1 MQMVDR
7 SDAICKN
14 CFDRAETI
22 LSSFVPSFVTSEGVA
37 TTRLL
42 GPRREVGLSAVWSA
56 VDEEALVMKA
66 RNRSTVDI
74 DRRCNILENLV
85 W

>member
-1 MQMVDR
+1 MIVPT
-7 SDAICKN
+7 AICKN

-22 LSSFVPSFVTSEGVA
+22 SLSFVPSLVTAEVVA

-42 GPRREVGLSAVWSA
+42 GPRRDVGLSAVWSA
-56 VDEEALVMKA
+56 VDEEALAMKA

-74 DRRCNILENLV
+74 DRNCNILENLA